1 MGDNSGSAPRNLGGR
16 PRGRGRKAP
25 LLSGPRDAISS
36 SQRPA
41 SKRARS
47 ADAAA
52 PSRGVDEVHAPGRP
66 ALRGPG
72 SRGGAVGQPAATASV
87 AAGAGG
93 SHLGAQGGGIDFEPG
108 PARDVRFIVSMD
120 DGYDGED
127 SGADAF
133 DEAEEGGRG
142 TAAYAAGIDFAG
154 GDGNQLEQDEEE
166 RERCDAYGIHLG
178 DDADSVGPL
187 DDDDDDGGAS
197 VCTEPDHAVA
207 YGAASAAVAAGRAA
221 MIIDSEA
228 TAAPAVVSS
237 PPSSALM
244 WRLKRTVELTLR
256 AVL

>member
-1 MGDNSGSAPRNLGGR
+1 MVANSGAPSQRGRGR

-25 LLSGPRDAISS
+25 LIGTPLKAISS

-41 SKRARS
+41 YKRARS

-66 ALRGPG
+66 ALLGPG

-93 SHLGAQGGGIDFEPG
+93 SHLGAQEGGIDFEPG

-142 TAAYAAGIDFAG
+142 TAAYAADVDFPG
-154 GDGNQLEQDEEE
+154 GDGHQLEQDEEE
-166 RERCDAYGIHLG
+166 RERCDAYGVHLG
-178 DDADSVGPL
+178 DDADSVGQL
-187 DDDDDDGGAS
+187 DDDDGGAS